1 MRMNTNIIKKTGKIL
16 TYEIVLHKVLI
27 KILSVSLF
35 IWLTTF
41 GAYVKVSLPFTP
53 VPVTLQTLS
62 VMLSGAFLGAKLAG
76 ISQIGYLM
84 LGYLGLPV
92 FTGASSGQAV
102 FCGPTG
108 GYLVGF
114 VFCAYIIGRIIKL
127 RENFGW
133 ILFSFSL
140 GSLIILALGTIWL
153 SIYMGIDFKEAF
165 MLGFLPF
172 IAGDTMK
179 VFVASYFYKI
189 FRYRLKSL

>member
-1 MRMNTNIIKKTGKIL
+1 MRVDTNIIKKAKKTL
-16 TYEIVLHKVLI
+16 AYEIILHKALV
-27 KILSVSLF
+27 KVLSVSLF
-35 IWLTTF
+35 VWLTTF
-41 GAYVKVSLPFTP
+41 GAYIKISLPFTP

-102 FCGPTG
+102 FCGPTA

-114 VFCAYIIGRIIKL
+114 VFCAYIIGCIIRLK
-127 RENFGW
+127 ENFGW

-140 GSLIILALGTIWL
+140 GSLIILTLGTIWL